1 MQGYKDL
8 KVYEKSYK
16 AARAIYQ
23 LSEGFPKEEI
33 YAMTSQIRRA
43 SLSIPLN
50 IAEGYVKRG
59 SQREFKRFLE
69 MAIGSSNEVSVLLD
83 FAKDLGYISE
93 EKHDKAIKEYE
104 SISRMLNVFIRKV
117 DEQSKKSKI

>member
-8 KVYEKSYK
+8 RVYEKSYK
-16 AARAIYQ
+16 AAKAIYQ
-23 LSEGFPKEEI
+23 LSEEFLKEEI
-33 YAMTSQIRRA
+33 YAITNQIRRA

-83 FAKDLGYISE
+83 FAKDLGYMSE
-93 EKHDKAIKEYE
+93 ERHEKASREYE
-104 SISRMLNVFIRKV
+104 EISKMLNVFIQKV
-117 DEQSKKSKI
+117 EEQSKRSKI

>member
-8 KVYEKSYK
+8 RVYEKSYR
-16 AARAIYQ
+16 AAKAIYH
-23 LSEGFPKEEI
+23 LSEEFPKEEI
-33 YAMTSQIRRA
+33 YAITNQIRRA

-83 FAKDLGYISE
+83 FAKDLGYMSE
-93 EKHDKAIKEYE
+93 ERHEKASREYE
-104 SISRMLNVFIRKV
+104 EISKMLNVFIQKEE
-117 DEQSKKSKI
+117 EQSKRSKI

>member
-8 KVYEKSYK
+8 RVYEKLYK
-16 AARAIYQ
+16 AAKAIYQ
-23 LSEGFPKEEI
+23 LSEEFPKEEI
-33 YAMTSQIRRA
+33 YAITNQIRRA

-83 FAKDLGYISE
+83 FAKDLGYMSE
-93 EKHDKAIKEYE
+93 ERHEKASREYE
-104 SISRMLNVFIRKV
+104 EISKMLNVFIQKV
-117 DEQSKKSKI
+117 EEQSKRSKI

>member
-8 KVYEKSYK
+8 RVYEKSYK
-16 AARAIYQ
+16 AAKAIYQ
-23 LSEGFPKEEI
+23 LSEEFPKEEI
-33 YAMTSQIRRA
+33 YAITNQIRRA

-83 FAKDLGYISE
+83 FAKDLGYMSE
-93 EKHDKAIKEYE
+93 ERHEKASLEYE
-104 SISRMLNVFIRKV
+104 EISKMLNVFIQKEE
-117 DEQSKKSKI
+117 EQSKRSKI